1 MHAQNIGFSTVIFQN
16 SKHQR
21 ISYQEL
27 HIATNGFDDDNLL
40 GTGSFGLVYK
50 GVLKDGTLVAMKV
63 LQLQNDQG
71 EKSFK
76 A

>member
-27 HIATNGFDDDNLL
+27 HIATNGFDEDNLL

-50 GVLKDGTLVAMKV
+50 GVLKDGIVVAVKV
-63 LQLQNDQG
+63 LQLQNEHD